1 MRLYRARIPQIAH
14 AVIDRLTAENDI
26 EVAPENRTEAEQD
39 IVAIMETFLHRDLDL
54 RDAVRDKMSRDGTPY
69 DQYSKVRSTLADA
82 WGHPTG
88 ETVPKFLAR
97 QIVENFMISR
107 FVEEVFTE
115 DDPLF
120 RKVLDTIRSFDVDER
135 ALREEAQAQVKNL
148 VEGTV
153 DYEVAFAQAL
163 KEVRRRHGL
172 L

>member
-14 AVIDRLTAENDI
+14 ALVERLTSEGDI

-39 IVAIMETFLHRDLDL
+39 IVAIMETFLRRDLDL
-54 RDAVRDKMSRDGTPY
+54 RDAVRDKMSHDGIPY
-69 DQYSKVRSTLADA
+69 DQYSKIRSAIADT

-88 ETVPKFLAR
+88 ETVPKFLSR

-135 ALREEAQAQVKNL
+135 ALREEAQAQIKNV

-163 KEVRRRHGL
+163 KDVKRRHGL